1 MEVVLCVFVQPT
13 LQAWVLLF
21 SSNSGLWFLAASWAA
36 RRESENSTVSV
47 LFQRVT
53 GQNLFGLCQVAYADM
68 AKCIFPIRNLLN
80 GTK

>member
-21 SSNSGLWFLAASWAA
+21 SSNSGLGFLAASWA
-36 RRESENSTVSV
+36 RRESENSTSSV

-53 GQNLFGLCQVAYADM
+53 GQNLFELCQVA
-68 AKCIFPIRNLLN
+68 
-80 GTK
+80 